1 MNVLIIGSGGREHAL
16 AWKAAQSS
24 QAERVFVAPGNAGT
38 ELESNIENVNIAID
52 DIAGLVEF
60 AKQNDIGLTIVGPE
74 APLVMGVVDA
84 FKESGLRCFG
94 PSKAAAQL
102 EGSKSFT
109 KDFLARH
116 NIPTAAYATFTDIDA
131 ALSYLK
137 NQNFPIVIK
146 ADGLAAGK
154 GVIIAENFEH
164 ARATVEDML
173 AGNKFGEA
181 GHRVVIE
188 EFLRGEEASFIVIAD
203 GKNIV
208 PMATSQDH
216 KARDDGDT
224 GPNTGGMGAYSPAPV
239 VTTEIHDR
247 VMKEVII
254 PTVNG
259 MAKEGNPYTGFLYAG
274 LMIDKDGT
282 PKVLEYNCR
291 FGDPETQPIMMRMQ
305 SDLVEL
311 CNKAIDGQL
320 AGVTTQW
327 DDRVSVGV
335 VMAAGGYPDS
345 YDKGDVIEGLPPVGA
360 NENHCK
366 VFHAGTKRVDSKV
379 VTNGGRVL
387 CVVALGN
394 SVRQAQADAYKLVQQ
409 IRWSK
414 VYFRKDIGHRAIARE
429 DNQAT

>member
-16 AWKAAQSS
+16 AWKAAQSAKV
-24 QAERVFVAPGNAGT
+24 QQVYVAPGNAGT
-38 ELESNIENVNIAID
+38 ELEPGIENVNIAVD
-52 DIAGLVEF
+52 DIPGLVEF
-60 AKQNDIGLTIVGPE
+60 AKQNNIGLTIVGPE
-74 APLVMGVVDA
+74 VPLVMGVVDT
-84 FKESGLRCFG
+84 FKEARLRCFG

-102 EGSKSFT
+102 EGSKTFT

-116 NIPTAAYATFTDIDA
+116 NIPTAAYGTFTDVTAAID
-131 ALSYLK
+131 YLHK
-137 NQNFPIVIK
+137 QSFPIVIK

-154 GVIIAENFEH
+154 GVIIAENLEQ
-164 ARATVEDML
+164 AKATVEDML

-181 GHRVVIE
+181 GHRVVVE
-188 EFLRGEEASFIVIAD
+188 EFLQGEEASFIVIVD

-239 VTTEIHDR
+239 VTQEIYDR
-247 VMKEVII
+247 VMKEVIE

-259 MAKEGNPYTGFLYAG
+259 MAQEGHPYTGFLYAG
-274 LMIDKDGT
+274 LMIDGEGT

-291 FGDPETQPIMMRMQ
+291 FGDPETQPIMMRME

-311 CNKAIDGQL
+311 CNNAIDGNL
-320 AGVTTQW
+320 ANAITQW
-327 DDRVSVGV
+327 DDRVSIGI

-345 YDKGDVIEGLPPVGA
+345 YDKGDVIEGLPPIGENEA
-360 NENHCK
+360 NCK
-366 VFHAGTKRVDSKV
+366 VFHAGTKSVDGKV

-394 SVRQAQADAYKLVQQ
+394 SVKQAQTNAYKLVKQ
-409 IRWSK
+409 IHWPN
-414 VYFRKDIGHRAIARE
+414 VYYRSDIGHRAIARE
-429 DNQAT
+429 QI